1 MDNNFNPYDY
11 WQTRLSKKNNL
22 EGVGYSALG
31 MEFNIWAYK
40 TRKYSFKLNLE
51 RLGINLKGKKVADIG
66 AGSGFWI
73 DTYRELGAESITG
86 ADLTDAAVENLRNS
100 FPYATFVK
108 ADIGEN
114 EIPDGLE
121 KQEYDAVSCMDV
133 LFHIVDDNRFAQAV
147 ANIASLVKPGGYFIY
162 SDMFLKNNRTV
173 RVTHQVMHSE
183 EFLLDLFAKNGLE
196 VVARKP
202 FLYLSNTPV
211 SSNNALIKG
220 YWFIIY
226 NTLRYLKFMG
236 YILGPLTYAI
246 EKYYIKNSSFSPST
260 EITILRK
267 K

>member
-1 MDNNFNPYDY
+1 MENNFNPYDY

-31 MEFNIWAYK
+31 MAFNVWAYK

-73 DTYRELGAESITG
+73 NTYKELEAADITG
-86 ADLTDAAVENLRNS
+86 ADLTDAAVENLRNT
-100 FPYATFVK
+100 FPYAGFVK

-114 EIPDGLE
+114 QLPAGLE
-121 KQEYDAVSCMDV
+121 KAGYDAVSCMDV
-133 LFHIVDDNRFAQAV
+133 LFHIVDDSRFEQAI

-162 SDMFLKNNRTV
+162 SDMFLKGKTIRI
-173 RVTHQVMHSE
+173 THQVMHSE
-183 EFLLDLFAKNGLE
+183 EFLLGLFDKYGLE

-211 SSNNALIKG
+211 NTNNVFIKT
-220 YWFIIY
+220 YWFLIY
-226 NTLRYLKFMG
+226 NSLRLLKFLG
-236 YILGPLTYAI
+236 YVLGPLTYQI
-246 EKYYIKNSSFSPST
+246 EKYYIKNSSFSPTT